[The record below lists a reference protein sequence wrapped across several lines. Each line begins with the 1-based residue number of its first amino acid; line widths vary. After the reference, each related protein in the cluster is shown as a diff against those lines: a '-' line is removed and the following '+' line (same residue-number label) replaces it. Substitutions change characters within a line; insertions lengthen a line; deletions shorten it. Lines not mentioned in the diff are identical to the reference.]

1 MSCFKRK
8 VCRRSGV
15 VVPRELKKLVEECW
29 APDFER
35 RPSFPALIKR
45 LEAVLKSLPTAPLPL
60 AEALPKSSQDG
71 CCCVQ

>member
-1 MSCFKRK
+1 MMVTWHRM
-8 VCRRSGV
+8 GV
-15 VVPRELKKLVEECW
+15 AVPKELKQLVEECW

-45 LEAVLKSLPTAPLPL
+45 LEAVLKSLPATPQPSAGAADNP
-60 AEALPKSSQDG
+60 SQGG